1 MKSFLFIRT
10 GALLRAIKPTALLS
24 VLVFTAGIDLAQASE
39 TEDGTLFDPQY
50 LQTRG
55 IDPKVADW
63 FRKMPRFAPGES
75 LVTLKVNGKS
85 RGKLLVSFDEEGE
98 PCMNSRFLQQAGI
111 SPDASHSNNMQLC
124 QDLKKRFAQATLDA
138 DPTTGTLALVVPP
151 EAISISSS
159 NDVNW
164 QHGGAAGLLNYNAQ
178 YMQSSGQTNNTSF
191 MQLSSETGFNLADWI
206 FRSQQS
212 FSRFNGKETFQHQN
226 AYLQKTFSE
235 RKEVLQAGKIILA
248 NSLFGAGQVLG
259 FQLFPE
265 QALLSQEQS
274 AALVE
279 GVADTQSVVE
289 IRQSGVLL
297 FSSTIP
303 AGSFRLQGFSLLNT
317 RSDLAVTL
325 TGIDGST
332 RQFSVPASVFLM
344 GGSPVT
350 QGLSFGIGKMQQT
363 GTPLSP
369 LVATASQG
377 WQVLPRVGL
386 NAGVLASAPW
396 QALGAG
402 VDFRLRNDTQ
412 LSGSLNTA
420 RDVKHQQQGIQSNW
434 SVSQTLTEQ
443 FNLSFNTAFQTSGY
457 RELSDALAPDS
468 SDFRG
473 RTRSQY
479 GIGMG
484 WGSPIVG
491 SLSLSW
497 AENRTFE
504 GQSLQY
510 MRAGWSRQFGSVLTA
525 LSIDRDLSREPS
537 SETRIYFT
545 LSFPLGENGGFS
557 SWMNH
562 SHTNQRSGM
571 RYSSRASQDRNWNV
585 SMERDSRTG
594 HQSAA
599 GNMGMVT
606 PISQFG
612 ASISRDNDSYTSWS
626 GSVNGGVI
634 AHRHGVTFSPYQ
646 IGDTFGIAHVGEEAG
661 VRIETPAGPT
671 WTDWRGYA
679 ALPSLGA
686 YRRSHIELDTRS
698 LDRSTDVANA
708 WQETEAARGAIS
720 FVRFDVVRSRRVL
733 INVLDT
739 QGKPL
744 PPGIGVFDDND
755 QFISVTAADGSIFIP
770 DVKENMTLTADILG
784 QDSCVLTP
792 KLPEKAPQNVLY
804 ETINMTCH

>member
-1 MKSFLFIRT
+1 MKSFLFIRS
-10 GALLRAIKPTALLS
+10 GALLWVINRTVLLS
-24 VLVFTAGIDLAQASE
+24 VLVLAVGIDLTQASE

-55 IDPKVADW
+55 IDPKVAAW
-63 FRKMPRFAPGES
+63 FRKAPRFAPGES
-75 LVTLKVNGKS
+75 LVTLKINGKS
-85 RGKLLVSFDEEGE
+85 KGKLLVSFDEEGE
-98 PCMNSRFLQQAGI
+98 PCMNTRFLQQAGLI
-111 SPDASHSNNMQLC
+111 PDTSHSNNEQSC
-124 QDLKKRFAQATLDA
+124 QNLKERFAQTTLDA

-151 EAISISSS
+151 EAVSSIS
-159 NDVNW
+159 DTTNW
-164 QHGGAAGLLNYNAQ
+164 QHGGSAGLLNYNAQ
-178 YMQSSGQTNNTSF
+178 YMQSSGQASSTNF
-191 MQLSSETGFNLADWI
+191 LQLSSEAGFNAADWI

-212 FSRFNGKETFQHQN
+212 FSRFNGKEAFQHQS
-226 AYLQKTFSE
+226 AYLQRTFSG

-259 FQLFPE
+259 FQFFPE

-289 IRQSGVLL
+289 VRQSGVLL

-303 AGSFRLQGFSLLNT
+303 AGPFRLQGFSLLNT

-325 TGIDGST
+325 TGIDGSK
-332 RQFSVPASVFLM
+332 RQFTVPASVFLLS
-344 GGSPVT
+344 GGLVAK
-350 QGLSFGIGKMQQT
+350 GLSFGIGKIQQT
-363 GTPLSP
+363 GTPISP
-369 LVATASQG
+369 WLATASQG
-377 WQVLPRVGL
+377 WQVLPRVGV
-386 NAGVLASAPW
+386 NAGVLASSPW
-396 QALGAG
+396 QALAAG
-402 VDFRLRNDTQ
+402 VDFHLNNNTL
-412 LSGSLNTA
+412 LSGGLTSA
-420 RDVKHQQQGIQSNW
+420 RDAKHQQHGIQSNW
-434 SVSQTLTEQ
+434 SVSQTITEQ
-443 FNLSFNTAFQTSGY
+443 LSLSFNTSYQTSGY
-457 RELSDALAPDS
+457 RELSDALA
-468 SDFRG
+468 SDTSNFQG
-473 RTRSQY
+473 RTRNQY
-479 GIGMG
+479 GVGIG
-484 WGSPIVG
+484 WASPIAG

-510 MRAGWSRQFGSVLTA
+510 LRAGWSRQFSNVLTG
-525 LSIDRDLSREPS
+525 LSIDRDLSHEPT
-537 SETRIYFT
+537 SETRVYFT

-557 SWMNH
+557 SWLNH
-562 SHTNQRSGM
+562 SQTNQRSGI
-571 RYSSRASQDRNWNV
+571 RYSSRSSQDRNWNV

-594 HQSAA
+594 YQSAA
-599 GNMGMVT
+599 GNMNMVT
-606 PISQFG
+606 PISQFAG
-612 ASISRDNDSYTSWS
+612 SISRDNDRYTSWS
-626 GSVNGGVI
+626 GSANGGVI
-634 AHRHGVTFSPYQ
+634 AHRHGITFSPYQ

-679 ALPSLGA
+679 VLPSLGA

-733 INVLDT
+733 MNVLDA
-739 QGKPL
+739 QSKPL
-744 PPGIGVFDDND
+744 PPGTGVFDEND

-770 DVKENMTLTADILG
+770 DVKENMTLTADIPG
-784 QDSCVLTP
+784 QSSCVLTP
-792 KLPEKAPQNVLY
+792 KLPENPPQNQLY